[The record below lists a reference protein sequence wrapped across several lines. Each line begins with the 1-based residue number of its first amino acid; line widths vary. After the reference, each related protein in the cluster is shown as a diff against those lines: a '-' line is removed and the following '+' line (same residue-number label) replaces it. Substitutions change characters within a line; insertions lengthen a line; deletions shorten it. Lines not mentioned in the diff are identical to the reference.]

1 METILEE
8 KEDITVE
15 STYSRLKNWINRF
28 RQSTLVVTDCS
39 FILFIFVNII
49 FISFNCI
56 SDNLLD
62 VFYWI
67 SHETEAIATVYVFY

>member
-8 KEDITVE
+8 KEDISIE
-15 STYSRLKNWINRF
+15 STYSRLKNWITRF
-28 RQSTLVVTDCS
+28 RQSTLVVNDCS
-39 FILFIFVNII
+39 FILFLVVNII
-49 FISFNCI
+49 FLSFYCI

-67 SHETEAIATVYVFY
+67 SHETEAIATVYVFH